1 MINYKTSIQEL
12 YDIFPLDTDD
22 KYEELYHKL
31 YKVTYYVVG
40 KMYDHVESYDS
51 RIISHDVAARIVM
64 RFKTESTYHI
74 NCWPTVIKLYIKE
87 QYREQFPRGLVLV
100 GASKHDEDTEA
111 IFHNNSI
118 QYDMDSFIDMKSST
132 SNSFKIVKQV
142 MDKLPFKM
150 ESQRAI
156 IERAIIMSV
165 TTGESFLN
173 VLDEKSRRTAQ
184 AYAGMIRT
192 ILRNN
197 KENGLISSRK
207 L

>member
-1 MINYKTSIQEL
+1 
-12 YDIFPLDTDD
+12 
-22 KYEELYHKL
+22 
-31 YKVTYYVVG
+31 
-40 KMYDHVESYDS
+40 
-51 RIISHDVAARIVM
+51 
-64 RFKTESTYHI
+64 
-74 NCWPTVIKLYIKE
+74 
-87 QYREQFPRGLVLV
+87 
-100 GASKHDEDTEA
+100 
-111 IFHNNSI
+111 
-118 QYDMDSFIDMKSST
+118 MDSFIDMKSST